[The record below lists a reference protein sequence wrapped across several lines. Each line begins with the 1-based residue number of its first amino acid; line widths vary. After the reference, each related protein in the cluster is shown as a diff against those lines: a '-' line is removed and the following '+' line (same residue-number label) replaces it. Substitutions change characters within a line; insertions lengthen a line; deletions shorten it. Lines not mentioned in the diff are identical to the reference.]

1 MQNRRSYDR
10 LPLSG
15 QIKISSKDTGTGPFE
30 AFLENISFGGFGMY
44 AAGRVEPGSE
54 VEFELVS
61 PLFGQP
67 LSGRGVARHI
77 DQKNSYETNIHSMG
91 VEFTEV
97 NKDAILFI
105 LKRLHLNSRAENRL
119 DQSHSSVDFIPY

>member
-15 QIKISSKDTGTGPFE
+15 QINIRSKDAGIGPFE

-44 AAGRVEPGSE
+44 GAGRVELGSE
-54 VEFELVS
+54 VEFELSS

-77 DQKNSYETNIHSMG
+77 DQKKNYETKIHSMG

-97 NKDAILFI
+97 NKDAIIFI
-105 LKRLHLNSRAENRL
+105 LKRLHLNSCTGSHL
-119 DQSHSSVDFIPY
+119 DQKSSSLDFIPY

>member
-15 QIKISSKDTGTGPFE
+15 QIKIRSKDPGTGIFE

-44 AAGRVEPGSE
+44 GAGRVELGSE
-54 VEFELVS
+54 VEFESVS

-67 LSGRGVARHI
+67 LSGRGVVRHI
-77 DQKNSYETNIHSMG
+77 DQKNSYETKIHSMG
-91 VEFTEV
+91 AEFTEV
-97 NKDAILFI
+97 NKDAIIFI
-105 LKRLHLNSRAENRL
+105 LKRLHLNTCAENRL
-119 DQSHSSVDFIPY
+119 DQKPSSIDFIPY

>member
-15 QIKISSKDTGTGPFE
+15 QIKIQPKDSGFSPFD

-44 AAGRVEPGSE
+44 GAGRVDLGSE

-77 DQKNSYETNIHSMG
+77 DQKKNYETTIHSMG
-91 VEFTEV
+91 VEFSEV

-105 LKRLHLNSRAENRL
+105 LKRLYLKSCTGSHL
-119 DQSHSSVDFIPY
+119 DQKSSSLDFIPY

>member
-15 QIKISSKDTGTGPFE
+15 QIKIQPKDSGFSPFE

-44 AAGRVEPGSE
+44 GAGRIEPGSE
-54 VEFELVS
+54 VEFESVS

-67 LSGRGVARHI
+67 LSGRGVVRHI
-77 DQKNSYETNIHSMG
+77 GQKNSYETKIHSMG
-91 VEFTEV
+91 AEFTEV
-97 NKDAILFI
+97 NKDAVIFI
-105 LKRLHLNSRAENRL
+105 LKRLHLNAGAENRS
-119 DQSHSSVDFIPY
+119 DQKSSPLNFIPY